1 MSNKELDNLFKS
13 KLENL
18 EKTPSADAWS
28 KIQAQSQQKKPVW
41 LWMRVAAAIL
51 LLLVSGIVVWNFTRN
66 EIPTNDT
73 LVANDTKPEST
84 ITEDTIIAN
93 SVEQSAEVEQYA
105 LIDPQTEDKTQV
117 REIESNSLPKQHNK
131 VKPQLAENNNAMA
144 QKNTA
149 EEVLPEVNEIIEQSS
164 TETLIAENNKSDAT
178 IENKTASEQQATE
191 GTTLVFNIEDF
202 KKVEVAAN
210 ASETESNTETDEP
223 KKGINKVLNLMKELK
238 SDAGIGDLREAKNEI
253 FAFNFKKEK
262 DDDSD

>member
-1 MSNKELDNLFKS
+1 MSNKELDSLFKS

-28 KIQAQSQQKKPVW
+28 KIQAQSQPKKPVW

-66 EIPTNDT
+66 EMPTNDT
-73 LVANDTKPEST
+73 LVANETKPEST

-93 SVEQSAEVEQYA
+93 NVEQSAKVEQPA

-117 REIESNSLPKQHNK
+117 KEIESNSLPKQHNK
-131 VKPQLAENNNAMA
+131 VKPQLTESKNAIA
-144 QKNTA
+144 QKTT
-149 EEVLPEVNEIIEQSS
+149 EEPLPEVNEIIEQSS
-164 TETLIAENNKSDAT
+164 TETLIAENDKSDAT
-178 IENKTASEQQATE
+178 IENETASEQQATE

-210 ASETESNTETDEP
+210 ASEIESNTETDEP

-253 FAFNFKKEK
+253 FAFNLKKEK
-262 DDDSD
+262 DDDSE

>member
-1 MSNKELDNLFKS
+1 MSNKELDSLFKS

-66 EIPTNDT
+66 KMPTNDT

-84 ITEDTIIAN
+84 INEDTIIAN
-93 SVEQSAEVEQYA
+93 SVEQSAKVEQSA
-105 LIDPQTEDKTQV
+105 LVDPQTEDKTQV
-117 REIESNSLPKQHNK
+117 KKIESNSKQHNK

-149 EEVLPEVNEIIEQSS
+149 EEPLPEVNEIIEKSS
-164 TETLIAENNKSDAT
+164 TETLIAENDKSDAT
-178 IENKTASEQQATE
+178 IENETASEQQATE

-262 DDDSD
+262 DDDSE